1 MIFYVV
7 LYDTDTGGST
17 VKQFK
22 NEVDASKIF
31 KEEMANN
38 TKDNIQVNLL
48 SAENFEG
55 LKKSWG
61 RFFMGKR
68 EIRIE
73 PLQ

>member
-22 NEVDASKIF
+22 NEADASKVF
-31 KEEMANN
+31 QEESVNN
-38 TKDNIQVNLL
+38 TRDNIQVNLL
-48 SAENFEG
+48 SAENFEE

-68 EIRIE
+68 EIHLD